1 MKNFNLTQDNKN
13 AKSTI
18 KDFCKDYAKQINLQF
33 EAMKK
38 DDATKEVI
46 KAMNITLCK
55 DALKEGI
62 NLATFYILHYSKF
75 ITKEGIIAKRCKD
88 TKGNIYYKERLCNG
102 NTAKGILKDALIN
115 AIESCRKGNKFT
127 QSIVTISNE

>member
-1 MKNFNLTQDNKN
+1 MKNLNLTTDNKIC
-13 AKSTI
+13 KVSI

-33 EAMKK
+33 DAMKK
-38 DDATKEVI
+38 DELTKDVI

-62 NLATFYILHYSKF
+62 NLATFYILHYSKYV
-75 ITKEGIIAKRCKD
+75 TDNGIIAKRCKD
-88 TKGNIYYKERLCNG
+88 DNGNIIYKARLCNG

-115 AIESCRKGNKFT
+115 AIESCRKGTKFE
-127 QSIVTISNE
+127 QIKVTITE

>member
-1 MKNFNLTQDNKN
+1 MKNFNLTTDNKT
-13 AKSTI
+13 AKVSI
-18 KDFCKDYAKQINLQF
+18 KDFCKDYAKQIDLQF
-33 EAMKK
+33 NAMKQDNDTK
-38 DDATKEVI
+38 DVI

-55 DALKEGI
+55 DALKEGV

-75 ITKEGIIAKRCKD
+75 ITKDGIIAKKCKD
-88 TKGNIYYKERLCNG
+88 ANGNIYYKARLCNG

-115 AIESCRKGNKFT
+115 AIESCRKGNKFN